1 MVTLK
6 RIKTLHDMKGS
17 LCFLVSLLL
26 PSFLLSQALIR
37 TDSVPVFQNSV
48 QLKNAWAGGI
58 NNAQVSEID
67 LNGDAFTD
75 LFVFDKSG
83 DKIITFIN
91 DGINGVASYKHA
103 PQYESMFPKMR
114 DWALLRDFNCDG
126 KQDIFTYNN
135 GSVTVYKNTTVTAGQ
150 LTFEQYQK
158 PVISDYGQYNLA
170 LYVSSIDIPAIS
182 DIDGDGDLDI
192 LTFSVAGMQVEFH
205 RNMTKEN
212 FGHCD
217 SLNYVLSDKCWGSFL
232 ESPSNCTANI
242 NQTCQ
247 HLKLE
252 NPSLKRNSDSGF
264 SLLAFDSDND
274 GDQELLVSTANCTSM
289 YLLTNTGTSQNAH
302 IGSITN
308 NYPPSAPV
316 NISRFPAGY
325 YLDLNNDNKKDLLVS
340 PNVVNI
346 SENYRS
352 MLFFE
357 NTGTAGN
364 PDFTMIQN
372 DFLQSGMMEFGE
384 SSNPVLFDYDGD
396 GLKDLFVSSYGY
408 FQNNNFKSQIAHYR
422 NTGTSSSPVFQLV
435 TRDFENLSSRSI
447 SNIHHS
453 LGDVDKD
460 GDVDLVIG
468 DNAGRIQ
475 FFENTGSGFTMVPD
489 LRDSAGTII
498 DVGSTAAPQL
508 FDLNKDGWLDLII
521 GEQNGNLNYFRN
533 TASGTAKFKN
543 MRDSLGKVNVT
554 QKGFFTGSSKPWFF
568 TENNV
573 TKLYVGSER
582 GYVFAYDNIDNNL
595 TGKFR
600 LIDSI
605 YQNINPGIKSSV
617 TAADLNNDGMAEV
630 IIGNKR
636 GGLEFYRSAGFLD
649 AREYVLKTFKLY
661 PNPTNGVFNIETS
674 DKIMEVKVYDMKG
687 VLLLNKKDPGNTIDA
702 SFLSRGLYLL
712 NCITDLGSF
721 SSKLV
726 IE

>member
-6 RIKTLHDMKGS
+6 GPKTPPDMKRILTFFVSFIFSAS
-17 LCFLVSLLL
+17 LF
-26 PSFLLSQALIR
+26 SQGLIR
-37 TDSVPVFQNSV
+37 TDSIQVYQNSIL
-48 QLKNAWAGGI
+48 LKNAWAGGI

-67 LNGDAFTD
+67 LNGDSFMD
-75 LFVFDKSG
+75 LFIFDKSG
-83 DKIITFIN
+83 DKVMTFIN
-91 DGINGVASYKHA
+91 EGISGIASYKHA
-103 PQYESMFPKMR
+103 PQYEPMFPKLR

-135 GSVTVYKNTTVTAGQ
+135 GSVTVFKNTTTSAGN
-150 LTFEQYQK
+150 LTFIQYQK
-158 PVISDYGQYNLA
+158 PIISDYGQYNLA
-170 LYVSSIDIPAIS
+170 LYVSSIDIPSIS

-205 RNMTKEN
+205 KNMTKEN
-212 FGHCD
+212 FSNCD

-247 HLKLE
+247 HLREVSPDSIRQRK
-252 NPSLKRNSDSGF
+252 NNDSGF
-264 SLLAFDSDND
+264 SLLTFDNDND
-274 GDQELLVSTANCTSM
+274 GDMELVVSTANCTGM
-289 YLLTNTGTSQNAH
+289 YLLTNTGTTSNAF

-308 NYPPSAPV
+308 NYPPSSPV
-316 NISRFPAGY
+316 NIARFPAGY
-325 YLDLNNDNKKDLLVS
+325 YLDLDNDAKKDLVVS

-346 SENYRS
+346 SENYKS
-352 MLFFE
+352 VLFYK
-357 NTGTAGN
+357 NTGTAAS
-364 PDFTMIQN
+364 PDFSFAKG
-372 DFLQSGMMEFGE
+372 DFLQSEMLEFGE

-396 GLKDLFVSSYGY
+396 GLTDLFVSSYGY

-422 NTGTSSSPVFQLV
+422 NIGSASEPVFQLI
-435 TRDFENLSSRSI
+435 TRDFENLSSRSL

-453 LGDVDKD
+453 FGDVDND
-460 GDVDLVIG
+460 GDIDFVIG

-475 FFENTGSGFTMVPD
+475 YFENTGGGYTLIPD

-508 FDLNKDGWLDLII
+508 FDLNKDGRLDLII

-533 TASGTAKFKN
+533 NGTSFKN

-568 TENNV
+568 IENNV

-582 GYVFAYDNIDNNL
+582 GYIFAYDNIDNNL
-595 TGKFR
+595 TGIFR

-605 YQNINPGIKSSV
+605 YQDINPGIKSTV
-617 TAADLNNDGMAEV
+617 AAADLNNDGMCEV

-636 GGLEFYRSAGFLD
+636 GGLEYYRAAGLLNTYENT
-649 AREYVLKTFKLY
+649 RSKTKVY
-661 PNPTNGVFNIETS
+661 PNPSEGTFSISGIEG
-674 DKIMEVKVYDMKG
+674 IRQIRIYDMKG
-687 VLLLNKKDPGNTIDA
+687 VLAKEIMNIQQPVQTEGLTPGVYI
-702 SFLSRGLYLL
+702 LQ
-712 NCITDLGSF
+712 CITEQESF
-721 SSKLV
+721 TTKLV